1 MRYLKELKEGDR
13 IGDIYLIKHRTSA
26 VTKNGK
32 SYWNVA
38 LQDRTGSLD
47 AKVWDPNSAGI
58 DEFEDNDYVEIIG
71 EVTSFNGALQINVK
85 RARLAREGEYI
96 PSDYLPIS
104 SRNIDDMYKE
114 LLAMIEKTENVY
126 LKKLLEAFFVED
138 ESFIKAFKFSSAAKT
153 VHHAFVGGLVEH
165 TLSVAENC
173 EFFAK
178 KYTRLNRDLLL
189 TAAICHDIGK
199 IREITCF
206 PENDYSDEGNL
217 LGHIVMGSEMVGEK
231 IRTIEGFPVV
241 LANQLK
247 HCILSHHGELEYGSP
262 KKPALIEAV
271 ALSFADNIDAKMET
285 FDELLDNSQEPNS
298 WQGFNRLLDSNVRGT
313 IIEG

>member
-13 IGDIYLIKHRTSA
+13 VADIYLIKHRSNA

-32 SYWNVA
+32 SYWNVE
-38 LQDRTGSLD
+38 LQDRTGTLD

-58 DEFEDNDYVEIIG
+58 EEFDDKDYVEIIG
-71 EVTSFNGALQINVK
+71 DVSSFNGALQISVK
-85 RARLAREGEYI
+85 RARVAREGEYE
-96 PSDYLPIS
+96 PSDFLPVS
-104 SRNIDDMYKE
+104 GRNIDEMYNE
-114 LLAMIEKTENVY
+114 LLKMISQTSNKY
-126 LKKLLEAFFVED
+126 LKQLLEEFFVKD
-138 ESFIKAFKFSSAAKT
+138 EAFVKAFKFSSAAKT

-178 KYTRLNRDLLL
+178 KYARLNRDLLV

-199 IREITCF
+199 VREISAF

-217 LGHIVMGSEMVGEK
+217 IGHIVMGSEMISEK
-231 IRTIEGFPVV
+231 IKEIDGFPVV
-241 LANQLK
+241 LANELK

-262 KKPALIEAV
+262 KKPALMEAV
-271 ALSFADNIDAKMET
+271 ALSFADNLDAKMET
-285 FDELLDNSQEPNS
+285 FDELLDNSQEPNT
-298 WQGFNRLLDSNVRGT
+298 WQGFNRLLESNVRGT